1 MAKYR
6 INTTVPTVDGSGC
19 IEWRMSALDD
29 DGEVIPWMETKILTP
44 SAETQDALADPNPA
58 AALKALLAL
67 YAPARFLPAALDAMS
82 AANAASFDVKE
93 SLGLIIQE
101 YPFTF
106 DV

>member
-6 INTTVPTVDGSGC
+6 INATVPTVDGSGC

-29 DGEVIPWMETKILTP
+29 SGEVIPWMETKILTP
-44 SAETQDALADPNPA
+44 FAETNTALADPNPA
-58 AALKALLAL
+58 AALKALLAVC
-67 YAPARFLPAALDAMS
+67 APEHFLPAALDAMS
-82 AANAASFDVKE
+82 AANAASLGTKE
-93 SLGLIIQE
+93 NLDLIIQE